1 MRVLQVV
8 KTNRGAAWAYNQAHW
23 LCENG
28 VEVITVL
35 PDENKGYAEKYK
47 ASGMTVVKGDWSLP
61 ISKPWHI
68 FKRAKEIRQQVKE
81 IAPDLIHFH
90 FVTNVIMGRLAL
102 KRVHI
107 PRLFQIPGPLHL
119 ESPVFNYAER
129 HVSTRDDYWAG
140 ACVKTCNIYK
150 EKGIDEK
157 RVYLAYYGNA
167 EKDKIEQPDGSLRK
181 QYNIA
186 DDETLVAMVSYFYK
200 PKKHMG
206 QTRGLKGHEDFI
218 DAISLAIEKNPKIRP
233 MIIGNAWDGSEQYE
247 QQVIKYAKNKLGDKV
262 IFTGYRND
270 VKKIYPEIDI
280 AVHPSHS
287 ENLGGAA
294 ESLAMGVP
302 TIATNIG
309 GFPDIVRHLETGY
322 LTEAKNPQ
330 KLCEAICYMTENIE
344 EAKQMAQKGKQLV
357 EELLNINI
365 TANRVKDIY
374 HCILKK

>member
-1 MRVLQVV
+1 MRILQVV
-8 KTNRGAAWAYNQAHW
+8 KTNRGAAWAYNQADW
-23 LCENG
+23 LCKNG

-35 PDENKGYAEKYK
+35 PDENDGYAQKYK
-47 ASGMTVVKGDWSLP
+47 ASGMKVVRGDWSLP
-61 ISKPWHI
+61 LSKPWMF
-68 FKRAKEIRQQVKE
+68 FKRIKEIKKQVKE
-81 IAPDLIHFH
+81 TAPDLIHLH

-102 KRVHI
+102 RGVHI
-107 PRLFQIPGPLHL
+107 PRLFQVPGPLHL
-119 ESPVFNYAER
+119 ESPVFNFAER
-129 HVSTRDDYWAG
+129 RVSTRDDYWAG
-140 ACVKTCNIYK
+140 ACIKTCNIYK

-167 EKDKIEQPDGSLRK
+167 ETIRAEEPDCSLRR
-181 QYNIA
+181 QYGIK

-218 DAISLAIEKNPKIRP
+218 DAVSLALENNPKIRP
-233 MIIGNAWDGSEQYE
+233 MIVGNAWDGSEQYE
-247 QQVIKYAKNKLGDKV
+247 QEVIKYAKNKLGDKV

-294 ESLAMGVP
+294 ESLALGVP

-322 LTEAKNPQ
+322 LTEVKNPQ
-330 KLCEAICYMTENIE
+330 KLCEAICYMTDNIDD
-344 EAKQMAQKGKQLV
+344 ARQMAQKGKKLTEAMLDISV
-357 EELLNINI
+357 TAKCVKNIYEDILN
-365 TANRVKDIY
+365 K
-374 HCILKK
+374 

>member
-1 MRVLQVV
+1 MRILQVV
-8 KTNRGAAWAYNQAHW
+8 KTNRGAAWAYNQANW
-23 LCENG
+23 LCQNG

-35 PDENKGYAEKYK
+35 PDENDGYAQKYK
-47 ASGMTVVKGDWSLP
+47 ESGMTVVRGDWSLP
-61 ISKPWHI
+61 LSKPWLF
-68 FKRAKEIRQQVKE
+68 FKRVKEIKKQVKE
-81 IAPDLIHFH
+81 IAPDLIHLH

-102 KRVHI
+102 RGVHI
-107 PRLFQIPGPLHL
+107 PRLFQVPGPLHL
-119 ESPVFNYAER
+119 ESPVFNFAER
-129 HVSTRDDYWAG
+129 RVSTRDDYWAG
-140 ACVKTCNIYK
+140 ACIKTCDIYK

-167 EKDKIEQPDGSLRK
+167 ETIRAEEPDGSLRR

-218 DAISLAIEKNPKIRP
+218 DAVSLAIEKNPKIRP

-247 QQVIKYAKNKLGDKV
+247 QEVISYAKNKLGDKV

-270 VKKIYPEIDI
+270 IKKIYPEIDI

-294 ESLAMGVP
+294 ESLALGVP

-330 KLCEAICYMTENIE
+330 KLCEAICYMTDNLD
-344 EAKQMAQKGKQLV
+344 EARQMAQKGSKLT
-357 EELLNINI
+357 EEMLDISV
-365 TANRVKDIY
+365 TAKCVKDIY
-374 HCILKK
+374 ENILNK

>member
-1 MRVLQVV
+1 MRILQVV
-8 KTNRGAAWAYNQAHW
+8 KTNRGAAWAYNQANW
-23 LCENG
+23 LCQNG
-28 VEVITVL
+28 AEVITVL
-35 PDENKGYAEKYK
+35 PDENDGYAQKYK
-47 ASGMTVVKGDWSLP
+47 ASGMKVVRGDWSLP
-61 ISKPWHI
+61 LSKPWI
-68 FKRAKEIRQQVKE
+68 FFKRIKEIKKQVKE
-81 IAPDLIHFH
+81 TAPDLIHLH

-102 KRVHI
+102 RGVHI
-107 PRLFQIPGPLHL
+107 PRLFQVPGPLHL
-119 ESPVFNYAER
+119 ESPVFNFAER
-129 HVSTRDDYWAG
+129 RVSTRDDYWAG
-140 ACVKTCNIYK
+140 ACIKTCDIYK

-167 EKDKIEQPDGSLRK
+167 ETIRAEEPDGSLRR
-181 QYNIA
+181 QYGIK

-218 DAISLAIEKNPKIRP
+218 DAVSLALEKNPKIRP

-247 QQVIKYAKNKLGDKV
+247 QEVIKYAKNKLGDKV

-270 VKKIYPEIDI
+270 VKKIYSEIDI

-294 ESLAMGVP
+294 ESLALCVP

-330 KLCEAICYMTENIE
+330 KLCEAICYMTDNID
-344 EAKQMAQKGKQLV
+344 EARQMAQKGRKLT
-357 EELLNINI
+357 EEMLDINV
-365 TANRVKDIY
+365 TAKCVKDIY
-374 HCILKK
+374 EDILNK